1 MKDVALI
8 HKKAMSFGNKAL
20 GKQENIPDVG
30 QGILLL
36 KGSGIGTVVV
46 DNDVAMIDEEHTCC
60 RKIARFNVREVVV
73 EELVRVRRPI
83 KGGNMEDKRDTVGWG
98 MEVEGNCCRR
108 SFIFQSIHHRKP
120 VL

>member
-46 DNDVAMIDEEHTCC
+46 DNDVAMIDEERTC
-60 RKIARFNVREVVV
+60 RHKIARLNVRKGVV
-73 EELVRVRRPI
+73 EELVRVRQPI
-83 KGGNMEDKRDTVGWG
+83 KGGNLEDERDAVGG
-98 MEVEGNCCRR
+98 GHR
-108 SFIFQSIHHRKP
+108 S
-120 VL
+120 